1 MSETIAAFSPSRDRI
16 YTPSYTS
23 LCRVVLA
30 LGVGGGGARLLVVGA
45 NVWDVKRFRPSRGG
59 AHCESF

>member
-16 YTPSYTS
+16 YTPSYSS

-30 LGVGGGGARLLVVGA
+30 LGVGGARLLVAGA